1 MFLVRPVSNI
11 ESFDMYKKNTAF
23 RLSQQFLKDNFISL
37 RKTNILIICIILAY
51 IQACHHCA
59 LVNYNLNIQEQILI
73 AFDNLIKTK
82 SQISH
87 YYLKILKQNQ
97 QQNTIFS

>member
-1 MFLVRPVSNI
+1 
-11 ESFDMYKKNTAF
+11 MYKKNTAF
-23 RLSQQFLKDNFISL
+23 RLSQQFLKDNFICL

-87 YYLKILKQNQ
+87 YYLK
-97 QQNTIFS
+97 NTKVKSTTKHNLLLSSYQMENIFL